1 MCLTVTNSF
10 DKTGLFSLLFLILFI
25 NLTVLL
31 YFLYFLCN
39 GFNAITKPRQYLRD
53 VIMVRSY

>member
-10 DKTGLFSLLFLILFI
+10 DKLFSLLFLILFI

-39 GFNAITKPRQYLRD
+39 GFNAITKRRQYLRD